1 MKKKK
6 DKLKNAGAFFLT
18 LFNRTPAASGL
29 TQMKKVWEVIK
40 KVFCWLGAVF
50 VAIFTVLFIKEREVV
65 STGST
70 TDGDSDEINAKAA
83 AKRDEAMARI
93 ERADARELAESYG
106 SVCDAITAGKE
117 RFRRRVSTGSTTGR
131 LADD

>member
-6 DKLKNAGAFFLT
+6 DKQKNAGAFFLT

-50 VAIFTVLFIKEREVV
+50 VAIFTVLFVKEMPKQVRHDDVEDD
-65 STGST
+65 T
-70 TDGDSDEINAKAA
+70 DEINRKAA
-83 AKRDEAMARI
+83 AKHDEAIARI
-93 ERADARELAESYG
+93 ERADARQLAESYG
-106 SVCDAITAGKE
+106 PVCDAIADGKE
-117 RFRRRVSTGSTTGR
+117 RFRKRCQR
-131 LADD
+131 ADD